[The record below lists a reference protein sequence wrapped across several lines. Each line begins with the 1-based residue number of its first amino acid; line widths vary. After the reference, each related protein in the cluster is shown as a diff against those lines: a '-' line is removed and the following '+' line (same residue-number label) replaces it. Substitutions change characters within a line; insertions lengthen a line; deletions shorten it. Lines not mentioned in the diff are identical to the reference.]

1 MTIEP
6 KEQASWWQPGLILF
20 FKLSSWIAGPIIIS
34 LFLGKYLDRVFG
46 TDPWIF
52 LSLTAVAFLVS
63 TFAIIFNYTK
73 ELKRIEEE
81 EKLKK
86 LIDEQAKEKGKEI

>member
-1 MTIEP
+1 MTIEY
-6 KEQASWWQPGLILF
+6 KEQAPWWQPGLILF
-20 FKLSSWIAGPIIIS
+20 FKLSGWITGPIIIS

-46 TDPWIF
+46 TEPWIF
-52 LSLTAVAFLVS
+52 LSLTAIAFTVS
-63 TFAIIFNYTK
+63 TFAIILYYTK

-86 LIDEQAKEKGKEI
+86 EIEKMIKGQE